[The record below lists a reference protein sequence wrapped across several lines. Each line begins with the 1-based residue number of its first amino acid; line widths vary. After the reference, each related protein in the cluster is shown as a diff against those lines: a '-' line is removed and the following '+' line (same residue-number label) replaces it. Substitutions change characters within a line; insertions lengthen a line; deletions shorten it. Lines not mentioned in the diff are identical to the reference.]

1 MMFFIIN
8 ISKREKIIVNNTY
21 KTLEINVHKIMGWF
35 KNENILQE
43 TQVDMVYIEKSIIK
57 AM

>member
-1 MMFFIIN
+1 MFFIIN